1 MAVVEKSSE
10 VDLIYKVQ
18 TGENSSGD
26 ATTSSRTIGNIN
38 PAATVEDMYTV
49 ASGIAGLQT
58 YPVLEIRRRVDTVL
72 EEQA

>member
-10 VDLIYKVQ
+10 VDLIFKVQ
-18 TGENSSGD
+18 TGENDSGD
-26 ATTSSRTIGNIN
+26 PTTSSRTIGNVN
-38 PAATVEDMYTV
+38 PDASAEDMYTV